1 MLCLFLFLSINVKIV
16 KHKKILELIED
27 FLVTPTGFKPVTF

>member
-1 MLCLFLFLSINVKIV
+1 MPFLFLSINVKIV